1 MAELVRA
8 EKELS
13 DWFSERSE
21 VPTQTAKMDRSR
33 KDLTK
38 SCFGKI
44 LEERAVSYEVET
56 FFLLSYL

>member
-21 VPTQTAKMDRSR
+21 VPTRTAKMDRSR

-44 LEERAVSYEVET
+44 LEEKTVSYEIET